1 MASINWVVNEDA
13 RSSTDGLGPRS
24 VNQSY
29 VVTYLPKASI
39 PDRGKWRT
47 RRLGGLTRGDCL
59 CARLGCQNT
68 VL

>member
-39 PDRGKWRT
+39 PDRG
-47 RRLGGLTRGDCL
+47 
-59 CARLGCQNT
+59 
-68 VL
+68 